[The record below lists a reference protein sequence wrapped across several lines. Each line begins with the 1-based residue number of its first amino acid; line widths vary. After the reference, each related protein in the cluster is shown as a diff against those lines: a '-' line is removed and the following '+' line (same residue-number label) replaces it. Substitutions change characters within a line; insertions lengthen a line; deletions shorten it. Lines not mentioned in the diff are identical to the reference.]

1 MKVATYDSLLK
12 ELKGWSNRN
21 DITDEQYG
29 SFIYMAGSLASQ
41 TLRVVAMENVELL
54 DVSPDGHVVI
64 PPDYLQLK
72 ALSHAWDTEDSVP
85 LSRIAWDQY
94 INYLNADIN
103 AFAPHFFARQ
113 GPYWFIAPK
122 PPAGG
127 KVTCHYYRTMP
138 DINPDEQTNW
148 LVQMSP
154 LTYLYGALHF
164 FCLFTF
170 DEERAEFWLKKFQS
184 ELIRIQEMNDNSEYA
199 GASLAVRSKE
209 YNGDL

>member
-72 ALSHAWDTEDSVP
+72 SLSHAWDTEDSVP